1 MIPVILDRPS
11 EIIAASVGLRRTVEN
26 AFKVDQSIQKV
37 NFFESIAR
45 DGEADGA
52 ELALA
57 KYFCIP
63 DFELSVGTFKNKAD
77 LGSRIECK
85 WTRWQDGHLI
95 IKESDRDQDIAVL
108 VVGQSPTYYV
118 VGWIPIAIAKKDRFK
133 HAKSNSWWVS
143 QINLRPIETFQR
155 SADAHSQL

>member
-11 EIIAASVGLRRTVEN
+11 EILAATVGLRRTVEN
-26 AFKVDQSIQKV
+26 AFKVDQSFQKV

-45 DGEADGA
+45 DGEAAGA

-57 KYFCIP
+57 QYFGLD
-63 DFELSVGTFKNKAD
+63 DFELSVNTFKNQAD
-77 LGSRIECK
+77 MGSRIECK

-95 IKESDRDQDIAVL
+95 IKESDRNQDIAVL

-118 VGWIPIAIAKKDRFK
+118 VGWIPVAIAKKDRFK
-133 HAKSNSWWVS
+133 HEKSNSWWVS
-143 QINLRPIETFQR
+143 QVNLRPIETFQR
-155 SADAHSQL
+155 SQDAHSKL

>member
-11 EIIAASVGLRRTVEN
+11 EILAATVGLRRTVEN
-26 AFKVDQSIQKV
+26 AFKVDQSVQKV

-45 DGEADGA
+45 DGEAAGA

-57 KYFCIP
+57 QYFDLP
-63 DFELSVGTFKNKAD
+63 DFELSVNTFKNSAD
-77 LGSRIECK
+77 IGSRIECK

-95 IKESDRDQDIAVL
+95 IKESDRDCDIAIL

-118 VGWIPIAIAKKDRFK
+118 VGWIPVAIAKKDRFK

-155 SADAHSQL
+155 SRDAHSHL

>member
-11 EIIAASVGLRRTVEN
+11 EILAATIGLRRTVEN
-26 AFKVDQSIQKV
+26 AFKVDQSVQKV

-45 DGEADGA
+45 DGEAAGA

-57 KYFCIP
+57 QYFGLD
-63 DFELSVGTFKNKAD
+63 DFELSVNTFKNQAD

-95 IKESDRDQDIAVL
+95 IKESDRNQDIAVL

-118 VGWIPIAIAKKDRFK
+118 VGWIPIAIARRPQAQRSDG
-133 HAKSNSWWVS
+133 SWW
-143 QINLRPIETFQR
+143 INQSDLHPMENFLRSSYGEH
-155 SADAHSQL
+155 SAI